1 MANVLIKS
9 ALGLALGSLLISPA
23 AAVPLIPPTT
33 VTGLFSADNEQQQ
46 FEFSVPTTSLVTLET
61 ISYGG
66 GTFVSNPAI
75 TIGPGGFDPVLSLFD
90 STGAFID
97 DDDDDEDGLGSTA
110 TDPGTGNA
118 FDAFLQAELEAGTYT
133 VVVTQF
139 DNFFVGN
146 EGDDI
151 SLGFDFDLGP
161 ANFTDLA
168 PFPGCSVGLFCDF
181 DGNDR
186 SFLSGGEPVSFF
198 AVNVTADPQAVP
210 EPSTLAL
217 LGFGLVGAGL
227 VYRRRRSS

>member
-9 ALGLALGSLLISPA
+9 ALGLALGSLLINPA

-33 VTGLFSADNEQQQ
+33 VTGLFSADDEQQQ
-46 FEFSVPTTSLVTLET
+46 FEFSIPTTSIVTIET

-90 STGAFID
+90 GTGAFLDED
-97 DDDDDEDGLGSTA
+97 DDDDDALGSTA

-118 FDAFLQAELEAGTYT
+118 FDAFLQTTLDAGTYT

-139 DNFFVGN
+139 DNFFDGGV
-146 EGDDI
+146 GDDI
-151 SLGFDFDLGP
+151 SNGFELEGD
-161 ANFTDLA
+161 AAFTSI
-168 PFPGCSVGLFCDF
+168 FGCAEGIFCDF

-198 AVNVTADPQAVP
+198 AVNVTAQAVP

-227 VYRRRRSS
+227 VYRRRRPS